1 MMRRGSTV
9 TCVAGLAA
17 LALGC
22 GGPSSLPVPVSGE
35 VTLHGKPLSADAK
48 AFISFVPSGLAADT
62 VSASITGGRYDCPT
76 APRGPVTVFFEV
88 TTPLGPPRKSDR
100 TGEIVQETQSVVP
113 ARYAT
118 GVPMVIEGPMT
129 KDFDLID

>member
-1 MMRRGSTV
+1 MTRRGSTV

-17 LALGC
+17 LVLGC

-35 VTLHGKPLSADAK
+35 VTLRGQPLPSDAK
-48 AFISFVPSGLAADT
+48 AFISFVTPGPEAKA
-62 VSASITGGRYDCPT
+62 VSALITGGKYDCPT
-76 APRGPVTVFFEV
+76 APRGAVTVFFEV
-88 TTPLGPPRKSDR
+88 TKPLGPPRKSDR
-100 TGEIVQETQSVVP
+100 TGELFQETQSLVP

-118 GVPMVIEGPMT
+118 GVPLTIDGPTT